1 MRRPPRP
8 TSGRPVILES
18 SARCT
23 RRMAATVLPSFRV
36 CARRRAPTT
45 RLSTRTTGLTALP
58 FRPCCRFCA
67 ALKSATSAL
76 TCLSR
81 TTCTRRFT
89 RVRIRPLVTSLPCLE
104 KRSLP
109 GTRSAISVWTRICSC
124 TACAIARMCCAS
136 PTCPCRRTRSMWTT
150 STPTCRCRVA
160 RPCTTPTST
169 SIATLSVVRA
179 RVSTRPRWSSVWTSS
194 SVLRVS

>member
-1 MRRPPRP
+1 
-8 TSGRPVILES
+8 
-18 SARCT
+18 
-23 RRMAATVLPSFRV
+23 MAVTVLPSFRV

-58 FRPCCRFCA
+58 FRPCCRFCV
-67 ALKSATSAL
+67 ALRSATSAL

-89 RVRIRPLVTSLPCLE
+89 RARIPLLATNLPCRA
-104 KRSLP
+104 KRSFP
-109 GTRSAISVWTRICSC
+109 GIRSVIFAWTRTCSC

-136 PTCPCRRTRSMWTT
+136 PTFPCRRTRSMWTT

-169 SIATLSVVRA
+169 STATLSVAKVRA
-179 RVSTRPRWSSVWTSS
+179 STRQRWSSVWTSS

>member
-1 MRRPPRP
+1 M
-8 TSGRPVILES
+8 SGRHVIPVS
-18 SARCT
+18 FARYT
-23 RRMAATVLPSFRV
+23 RRTVATVLPSFRV
-36 CARRRAPTT
+36 CARHRAPTT
-45 RLSTRTTGLTALP
+45 RLSTRMTGSTLRL
-58 FRPCCRFCA
+58 FRPCCRFCV
-67 ALKSATSAL
+67 ALKSAISAL

-89 RVRIRPLVTSLPCLE
+89 RARIPLLATNLPCRA
-104 KRSLP
+104 KRSFP
-109 GTRSAISVWTRICSC
+109 GIRSVISAWTRTYSC

-136 PTCPCRRTRSMWTT
+136 PTFPCRRTRSMWTT

-169 SIATLSVVRA
+169 SIATLSVARA

-194 SVLRVS
+194 SV